1 MSKNETLQFHERN
14 SYRWFL
20 CFWFQFF
27 DCGFDNFVIWLTFW
41 ISNLFLD
48 FGQFPVLWSNENV
61 VSFNPSIFFTDDPI
75 GNADA
80 ACIWSSSRCTWC
92 LPWLWSLC
100 WSWWLSWFWGLW
112 NCWFRWFNK
121 SWLGSLGWFW
131 DWSWNWLGG
140 WSWNRLRSWS
150 RNWFW
155 SWNWCRFWSISLRH
169 IIRIALA
176 VTTNRDHIKFGHGH
190 HSDLRV
196 DIDTEIFCEDPMK
209 INDYDKNLLASHD
222 NLGWGNTNLGHLAIL
237 LVSRTI
243 QKLLMGIERPVG
255 PLWLPFLRSWMQRW
269 SNWGS

>member
-92 LPWLWSLC
+92 LSWLWSLC
-100 WSWWLSWFWGLW
+100 GSWWLSWFWGLW
-112 NCWFRWFNK
+112 NCWFWWFNK

-243 QKLLMGIERPVG
+243 QKLLMGKERPVG
-255 PLWLPFLRSWMQRW
+255 PLW
-269 SNWGS
+269 